1 MIKYYS
7 CTNDDIATAY
17 PDNPNVSHNS
27 IAGMTSCDGRHLIIM
42 PHPERSFMDRQVPYK
57 DVDYK
62 KFVEKIKF
70 YIHLGILCLI
80 ICMTIVLII
89 FN

>member
-62 KFVEKIKF
+62 KFVEKNKILYTPW
-70 YIHLGILCLI
+70 YI
-80 ICMTIVLII
+80 M
-89 FN
+89 FNNMYDYCVNNI